1 LKKWMIAFFFNTLSL
16 QAAALVDAREVKII
30 FYSQA
35 KVVKGQKIVLDD
47 LGFVDGGKAEESLI
61 LGKTMIFPRLE
72 FQGSLAVMPGSEIG
86 RAFKVNAV
94 IPTGTQL
101 RLILPE
107 QIELQTSETI
117 LPEAR
122 VENQIRY
129 QASRL
134 CEDCRVTVKDLKIPY
149 ASVAD
154 GPADWDLDLNSL
166 KRGGA
171 VLLPLKSQAS
181 SKKFWISAYVQLE
194 KQGFAMKRGLPAG
207 SSLTTED
214 VEKKWIDITFA
225 KDELASENE
234 VLGQILQK
242 FLTIHTA
249 IYRTDLRKV
258 FAVRKGQSLRVK
270 SGYGALEVSRDVIA
284 DENGYVGDLIRLRVP
299 ESKITL
305 TGKVM
310 GTLEARIE

>member
-1 LKKWMIAFFFNTLSL
+1 MKRWMIAFILNSLSL
-16 QAAALVDAREVKII
+16 QAAAETNREVKII

-35 KVVKGQKIVLDD
+35 KIVKNQKVVLDD
-47 LGFVDGGKAEESLI
+47 LGFVDGAKADESMS
-61 LGKTMIFPRLE
+61 LGNTQIFPRIE
-72 FQGSLAVMPGSEIG
+72 FQGTTAVLPGSEVG
-86 RAFKVNAV
+86 RAFKINAQAPV
-94 IPTGTQL
+94 GTEL
-101 RLILPE
+101 RLVLPE
-107 QIELQTSETI
+107 QIELQSTETI
-117 LPEAR
+117 LPQAR

-134 CEDCRVTVKDLKIPY
+134 CEDCRITIKDLKVPY
-149 ASVAD
+149 SSATDVT
-154 GPADWDLDLNSL
+154 ADWDLDLNSL

-171 VLLPLKSQAS
+171 VLLPLRSDAS
-181 SKKFWISAYVQLE
+181 TKKYWVSAFVQLE
-194 KQGFAMKRGLPAG
+194 KEGYVMKRGLPSG
-207 SSLTTED
+207 SALAPED
-214 VEKKWIDITFA
+214 IEKRWIDITFA
-225 KDELASENE
+225 KDELATESE
-234 VLGQILQK
+234 VRGQILQK

-258 FAVRKGQSLRVK
+258 FAIRKGQSLRVK

-299 ESKITL
+299 DSKITL